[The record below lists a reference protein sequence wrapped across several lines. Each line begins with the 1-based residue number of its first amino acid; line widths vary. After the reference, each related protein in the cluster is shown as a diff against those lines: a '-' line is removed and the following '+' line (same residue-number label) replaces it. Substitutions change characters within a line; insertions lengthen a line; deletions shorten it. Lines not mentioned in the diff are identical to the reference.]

1 MQRLRSFSI
10 KTTRILVFSFTIPS
24 SLLFC
29 FLFSFWVL
37 NTTPSGLTESYPH
50 LSGDPGT
57 IKAKA
62 FADSGV
68 TLFVNGSKDGIL
80 GGTPFKEAGN
90 FSVEALDLG
99 KEGES
104 GILVDAPVGEAGG
117 SSGEALDSID
127 DGKVAIFNDVHW
139 KGIINSSDEALHS
152 VNERK
157 NSDLAVVDL
166 RKSSQVSQEGLDS
179 GAPRA
184 DGKSN
189 EFDAQRVKNEKFLAK
204 NLIRDA
210 KSYNASG
217 EKTSSVGETIEGEG
231 ANTCDVSHGR
241 WVFDE
246 SYPLYTSS
254 SCPFIDEGFNCEANG
269 RMDKDYMNWRWQPYN
284 CNISRLNPIE
294 MLELIR
300 GKRLV
305 FVGDSINRNQW
316 ESMLCLL
323 QGALSDPRRVYEAHR
338 RRITKDRGIY
348 QFKFPDYQCSVE
360 YYVTHFLVHE
370 SKARVRQRRVKT
382 LRIDTIDRSSSK
394 WRGADIL
401 VFNTAHWWSHHKT
414 KAGVN
419 YYQEGDQVLPHLD
432 VSTAF
437 RKALMTWASWVDQ
450 HVAPGKTRVFFR
462 TSAPSHFSGGEWN
475 SGGHCRESTQPLN
488 DTSGRQ
494 ISEKNMILEQVVKQ
508 MKTPVTILNIT
519 NLSGLRIDG
528 HPSIY
533 GRKPESGSPTGIQD
547 CSHWCLPGVPDTWNE
562 LLYFHLL
569 SRQIPVSTSQQ

>member
-1 MQRLRSFSI
+1 MERLRSFSI
-10 KTTRILVFSFTIPS
+10 KPTRLLVFSFTVPS

-37 NTTPSGLTESYPH
+37 NTTPSGSTESH
-50 LSGDPGT
+50 LRLSGGPGT
-57 IKAKA
+57 IKDEA
-62 FADSGV
+62 FAGSGV
-68 TLFVNGSKDGIL
+68 TLFVNGSKDRIWGASI
-80 GGTPFKEAGN
+80 FEEAGN
-90 FSVEALDLG
+90 FSAEALDLDKKG
-99 KEGES
+99 KN
-104 GILVDAPVGEAGG
+104 GILVDVQVGESGG
-117 SSGEALDSID
+117 SPGEALDSINN
-127 DGKVAIFNDVHW
+127 GEVAIFNDAHL
-139 KGIINSSDEALHS
+139 KGIINSSNEALDS

-157 NSDLAVVDL
+157 NSDLAVSDPRESSDL
-166 RKSSQVSQEGLDS
+166 SQEGLS
-179 GAPRA
+179 SSTPGA
-184 DGKSN
+184 DGKN
-189 EFDAQRVKNEKFLAK
+189 AEFDAHKVRNENFLAD

-210 KSYNASG
+210 NSYNANG
-217 EKTSSVGETIEGEG
+217 KNISSVVKKIEGKRG
-231 ANTCDVSHGR
+231 NTCDVSHGR

-246 SYPLYTSS
+246 SYPLYTSN

-269 RMDKDYMNWRWQPYN
+269 RMDKDYMKWRWQPYN
-284 CNISRLNPIE
+284 CNISRLDPIK

-323 QGALSDPRRVYEAHR
+323 QGAVSDPRRVYEAR
-338 RRITKDRGIY
+338 GRRITKNKGIY
-348 QFKFPDYQCSVE
+348 NFKFLDYQCSVE
-360 YYVTHFLVHE
+360 YYATHFLVRE
-370 SKARVRQRRVKT
+370 SKARVRQRRMKT
-382 LRIDTIDRSSSK
+382 LRIDAIDRSSSR

-401 VFNTAHWWSHHKT
+401 VFNTAHWWSHYKT
-414 KAGVN
+414 KAGIS
-419 YYQEGDQVLPHLD
+419 YYQEGDLVHPHLD

-437 RKALMTWASWVDQ
+437 RKALTTWASWVDQ
-450 HVAPGKTRVFFR
+450 HAAPGKTQVFFR
-462 TSAPSHFSGGEWN
+462 SSAPSHFSGGEWN
-475 SGGHCRESTQPLN
+475 SGGHCKESTQPLN

-494 ISEKNMILEQVVKQ
+494 ITEKNMILEQVVKQ

-533 GRKPESGSPTGIQD
+533 GRKPERGPPTGIQD

-569 SRQIPVSTSQQ
+569 SRRVPVSTISM